1 MAYLCS
7 LEPEMGSSASREA
20 VRISDFPHRLPD
32 FVPFIPRKPAQ
43 PARTGG
49 AGLRLLVFSCQF
61 TQILSLFRPFAG
73 RRLPEPVIHS
83 SEPVSSC
90 VLSWNGQI
98 S

>member
-1 MAYLCS
+1 
-7 LEPEMGSSASREA
+7 
-20 VRISDFPHRLPD
+20 
-32 FVPFIPRKPAQ
+32 
-43 PARTGG
+43 
-49 AGLRLLVFSCQF
+49 LLVFSCQF